1 MPLYVTLS
9 RGPSPD
15 RAEPVLVLQDDRT
28 ARAVLRII
36 ARLDDE
42 LTPTS
47 TDRRAAHEV
56 RDAR

>member
-15 RAEPVLVLQDDRT
+15 RAEPVLVLSDDRT

-36 ARLDDE
+36 SKLKDQPIPE
-42 LTPTS
+42 S
-47 TDRRAAHEV
+47 TAPRTANEV
-56 RDAR
+56 RDAD